1 MSTPRWFPQRRRAAA
16 SPPGGVRC
24 VEMVELM
31 TDYLEGVLPP
41 ADRARFE
48 AHIAGCEHCTAYL
61 KQMRMTLRMVR
72 RIEPEALD
80 PAMERGLLDAFKHW
94 KAGGA

>member
-1 MSTPRWFPQRRRAAA
+1 MSTPRWFPWRRRAAA
-16 SPPGGVRC
+16 PPGGVRC

-31 TDYLEGVLPP
+31 TDYLEGVLRP
-41 ADRARFE
+41 ANRARFE

-61 KQMRMTLRMVR
+61 AQMRMTVHMVR
-72 RIEPEALD
+72 QIEPEELD
-80 PAMERGLLDAFKHW
+80 PGVERGLLDAFKHW